1 MCTPKRPATAIR
13 TDALLSEYNARVRFR
28 MSLKT
33 AALSFWKNAFAGNL
47 ESVFL
52 LQLDFAYFIEC
63 LRVFY
68 IRSTC
73 RLSVS

>member
-1 MCTPKRPATAIR
+1 
-13 TDALLSEYNARVRFR
+13 